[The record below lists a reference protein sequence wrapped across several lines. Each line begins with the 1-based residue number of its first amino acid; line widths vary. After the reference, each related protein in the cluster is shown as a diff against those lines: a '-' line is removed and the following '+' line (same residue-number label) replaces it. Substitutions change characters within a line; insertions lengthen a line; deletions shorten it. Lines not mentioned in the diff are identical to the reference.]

1 MAKLQR
7 SAMITF
13 LQAPFATT
21 LASTQ
26 SWFKIG
32 KDVADMSV
40 NLNPQT
46 ETVKNI
52 LDETNVNDNGYEPS
66 FDVDTYY
73 ADPSDGD
80 FYDEIK
86 DISMEREKGD
96 SCKTICM
103 EVLVDKTTGPF
114 DAWIEDVMV
123 KPQSYGGAQGGVRFP
138 YNVAFCGNRRKGTV
152 TFDSTTG
159 APTFTAASTV

>member
-1 MAKLQR
+1 MSKLQR
-7 SAMITF
+7 GALIHYLQDTF
-13 LQAPFATT
+13 QTEIL
-21 LASTQ
+21 SSQ

-32 KDVADMSV
+32 RHVADMSV
-40 NLNPQT
+40 NLNPDT

-52 LDETNVNDNGYEPS
+52 LDETEVNDNGYEPAY
-66 FDVDTYY
+66 DVDTYY

-80 FYDEIK
+80 FYDAIK
-86 DISMEREKGD
+86 GIAMDRIKGD
-96 SCKTICM
+96 GCKTVCL

-114 DAWIEDVMV
+114 DAWAEDVVV

-159 APTFTAASTV
+159 APTFTPAV